1 MNKHILSILGL
12 LILLISFSVSDG
24 FPEDRKKYSPMPI
37 LKSDGSPWNIGY
49 LEGGYFIDYKES
61 LKAFVK
67 GLEMLGWIEP
77 IRIPEGEFGDSDV
90 KLWRWL
96 SQNIKSDYVEF
107 ASDAIWSSDWEAEKR
122 EQNRRRVLRRLNRK
136 GDIDLMIAMGTW
148 AGQDLANNL
157 HSTPTVIMSASD
169 PVASNIIK
177 SPEDSGYD
185 NVHAYYDPY
194 RYEKQIRVFHDIFK
208 FKRLGVA
215 YEDTEAGR
223 SYAGLSVLQ
232 QMAEKEGFEI
242 VSCFCLNDVPD
253 MNLAFDSLLKCHRE
267 LAPNVDA
274 MYLTAHGALVPQKIS
289 ALLAP
294 FEEHNVPTFSQLGT
308 DLVKAG
314 VLLSAVEAEYETI
327 GLRLAKDVG
336 MIFNGAMPRQL
347 DQIFSEQ
354 TRLAINL
361 EEAKK
366 IGWDV
371 PLEILEMADEVYLK
385 K

>member
-1 MNKHILSILGL
+1 MSL
-12 LILLISFSVSDG
+12 LASHGFS
-24 FPEDRKKYSPMPI
+24 EDAEKYSATPV
-37 LKSDGSPWNIGY
+37 LKPDGTRWKIGY

-61 LKAFVK
+61 LKAFVE
-67 GLEMLGWIEP
+67 GLEILGWIEP
-77 IRIPEGEFGDSDV
+77 ISIPEGKFGDSDV

-96 SQNIKSDYVEF
+96 SQNIESNYVEF
-107 ASDAIWSSDWEAEKR
+107 VSDAIWSSNWEAEKR
-122 EQNRRRVLRRLNRK
+122 ERNRRKVLQRLNRN

-157 HSTPTVIMSASD
+157 HSTSTVIMSTSD

-185 NVHAYYDPY
+185 HVHAYYDPY
-194 RYEKQIRVFHDIFK
+194 RYEKQIRVFHDIFQ
-208 FKRLGVA
+208 FKKLGVA
-215 YEDTEAGR
+215 YEDTQAGR

-232 QMAEKEGFEI
+232 KIAEKEGFEI
-242 VSCFCLNDVPD
+242 VHCLCFNDIPD
-253 MNLAFDSLLKCHRE
+253 MELAFDSLLKCHQY

-274 MYLTAHGALVPQKIS
+274 MYLTAHGALIPEKIP
-289 ALLAP
+289 ALLKP

-327 GLRLAKDVG
+327 GLRLAEDVG
-336 MIFNGAMPRQL
+336 RIFNGAMPRQL

-371 PLEILEMADEVYLK
+371 PLEILEMADDVYLEK
-385 K
+385 